1 MDWRARWV
9 RSPGTVAGTEMRQSN
24 VNERASTV
32 GKIVEFSMADG

>member
-9 RSPGTVAGTEMRQSN
+9 RSPGTVTGTEMRQPN
-24 VNERASTV
+24 VNERASNV